1 MQKHTI
7 SFQNAF
13 HGIWTAISTQANIRI
28 HFVVA
33 SLVILSAVYLR
44 LSLLN
49 ILVLIIAISVVMLAE
64 MINTAVE
71 FLCDAVTLEHN
82 ENIKQAKDVSAGAVL
97 LSAIFAA
104 IIGIIIF
111 VPPLLELL

>member
-13 HGIWTAISTQANIRI
+13 RGIWTALATQANIRI
-28 HFVVA
+28 HFIIA
-33 SLVILSAVYLR
+33 SFVIFSAVYLHIN
-44 LSLLN
+44 LDQ
-49 ILVLIIAISVVMLAE
+49 ILVLLVAITLVMLAE
-64 MINTAVE
+64 MINTAIE

-82 ENIKQAKDVSAGAVL
+82 DYIKHAKDVSAGAVL

-104 IIGIIIF
+104 LIGIIIF
-111 VPPLLELL
+111 VPSIMQYI